1 MATVK
6 QVADAI
12 NLDNELREDFLILLE
27 SQNWDLDKTW
37 DLFINS
43 QYIIH
48 RIKNLSK
55 CIQTS
60 KGLVE
65 LF

>member
-6 QVADAI
+6 QIADVI
-12 NLDNELREDFLILLE
+12 NLDNELREDFIILLE
-27 SQNWDLDKTW
+27 SQNWNLDKTW
-37 DLFINS
+37 NLFNNR

-48 RIKNLSK
+48 NIKDLSK

>member
-6 QVADAI
+6 QIADVI

-37 DLFINS
+37 DLFNDS

-48 RIKNLSK
+48 NIKDLSK

>member
-1 MATVK
+1 MATIK
-6 QVADAI
+6 QIADVI

-27 SQNWDLDKTW
+27 SQNWNLDKTW
-37 DLFINS
+37 NLFNNR

-48 RIKNLSK
+48 RIKDLSK